1 MTDVAIA
8 CEHLSKRYQLGQM
21 EGYKTLRESLTNAV
35 QAPFRLLRRSNAS
48 SNGHG
53 LNSNEHIWAL
63 RDVSFEVKKGE
74 VVGII
79 GRNGAGKSTLL
90 KILSRI
96 TKPTEGH
103 ARINGRVGSL
113 LEVGT
118 GFHPELTGRE
128 NIFLNGA
135 ILGMKKA
142 EIKRKFDEIVAFA
155 EVEKFVDTPVKRYS
169 SGMYVR
175 LAFAVAAYL
184 EPEILLIDEVLAVGD
199 ASFQKKCLNKMQ
211 EVGQIGRTVFF
222 VSHNMPAIT
231 RLCQRTIL
239 LDSGQVLADGPSHK
253 VVSSYLQAGLGTM
266 AAREWPEL
274 EKAPGNEI
282 VRLRGMRVK
291 TEDGRI
297 SEAVDI
303 RQPVGIEME
312 FEVLKDGHTLV
323 PNYHVLNEEGVCVF
337 IASDHDPQ
345 WFRRPRPAGTY
356 ASTAWIPGNYLSEG
370 TLIVGAAISTMDPV
384 TVHFFE
390 RDAVAFQVIDN
401 LEGNSARGDYAGH
414 IPGVVRPLLHWTT
427 TFSPAESEASV
438 MAEEPVI

>member
-1 MTDVAIA
+1 MTDIAIT
-8 CEHLSKRYQLGQM
+8 CDRLSKRYQLGQM

-35 QAPFRLLRRSNAS
+35 QAPFRLLRRSNTS

-53 LNSNEHIWAL
+53 LNSNDHIWAL

-96 TKPTEGH
+96 TKPTEGY

-135 ILGMKKA
+135 ILGMKKQ

-184 EPEILLIDEVLAVGD
+184 EPEILLVDEVLAVGD

-222 VSHNMPAIT
+222 VSHNMPAVT

-239 LDSGQVLADGPSHK
+239 LDDGKVLADGQSHQ
-253 VVSSYLQAGLGTM
+253 VVSAYLQSGMGTM
-266 AAREWPEL
+266 AERVWPEI
-274 EKAPGNEI
+274 EQAPGNDI
-282 VRLRGMRVK
+282 VRLRGVRVR
-291 TEDGRI
+291 TEDGKI
-297 SEAVDI
+297 KEAIDI
-303 RQPVGIEME
+303 REPVGIEIE
-312 FEVLKDGHTLV
+312 FDVLKRGHLLV
-323 PNYHVLNEEGVCVF
+323 PNYHVINEEGVCVF
-337 IASDHDPQ
+337 IANDHDPQ
-345 WFRRPRPAGTY
+345 WFRRPREIGTY
-356 ASTAWIPGNYLSEG
+356 ASTAWIPGNFLSEG
-370 TLIVGAAISTMDPV
+370 SLIVGAAISTMDPV
-384 TVHFFE
+384 IVHFFE

-401 LEGNSARGDYAGH
+401 LEGNSARGDFAGTY
-414 IPGVVRPLLHWTT
+414 PGVVRPLLRWTT
-427 TFSPAESEASV
+427 QFRAQEFEAKPV
-438 MAEEPVI
+438 VEETLK